1 MTWTT
6 FLIIVHYTIV
16 LSVLGRVMLRPY
28 HEPSS
33 RVAWMLVIAS
43 LPLLGVL
50 LYFMFGETNIGFKR
64 AEHMRHIQTTLFEN
78 TSLSGAHE
86 SFSVEIPYRYHPLFR
101 NAQSINGFMPVGG
114 NQSQL
119 MPDSETTIDHLVSD
133 IHQAQKH
140 VHLLFY
146 IWLTDTSGLKVLNA
160 LIEAAQRGVV
170 CRILVDALG
179 SRNLMRSKYWNTLKD
194 AGVHTAC
201 ALPIGNPLIRILFG
215 RIDLRN
221 HRKIMVIDNN
231 ITYCGS
237 QNCAD
242 AAFSPKP
249 KFAPWVD
256 VVVRFTGH
264 IAMQNQRL
272 FASDWQA
279 ATQEELDVFEPNKHQ
294 STTHKCP
301 AVVIGT
307 GPTERYSAMPDVFIM
322 LIACARS
329 KLTITTPYFVPNESI
344 LNALCIAAHN
354 GVHVTLNVPH
364 RNDSWVVAAAS
375 RSYYQIL
382 LKAGVHIFEYTGG
395 LLHAKLFTIDNQVT
409 MLGSAN
415 LDRRSF
421 DLNYEN
427 NIILYDQTLTE
438 AIVERQQTFIRD
450 SIQVMLSE
458 VQAWTRPKLLWYN
471 TVATMGPIL

>member
-6 FLIIVHYTIV
+6 FFIIVHYTIV
-16 LSVLGRVMLRPY
+16 LSVVGRVMLRPY
-28 HEPSS
+28 REPSS
-33 RVAWMLVIAS
+33 RVAWMLVVAS
-43 LPLLGVL
+43 LPLLGIL

-64 AEHMRHIQTTLFEN
+64 AEHMRHIQTALFEN
-78 TSLSGAHE
+78 PHLSGIRE
-86 SFSVEIPYRYHPLFR
+86 SFSVEIPNRYHPLFR
-101 NAQSINGFMPVGG
+101 NAQSINGFMPVSG
-114 NQSQL
+114 NQSEL
-119 MPDSETTIDHLVSD
+119 MRDSEATIEHLVSD
-133 IHQAQKH
+133 INQAQKH

-146 IWLTDTSGLKVLNA
+146 IWLTDASGLKVLNA
-160 LIEAAQRGVV
+160 LIDAAQRGVV
-170 CRILVDALG
+170 CRVLVDALG
-179 SRNLMRSKYWNTLKD
+179 SRSLIKSKYWSTLKN

-201 ALPIGNPLIRILFG
+201 ALPIGNPLIRMLFG

-221 HRKIMVIDNN
+221 HRKIMVIDNA

-256 VVVRFTGH
+256 VVVRFTGP
-264 IAMQNQRL
+264 IVMQNQRL

-279 ATQEELDVFEPNKHQ
+279 ATQEKLDLFEQNEYQPV
-294 STTHKCP
+294 THDCP
-301 AVVIGT
+301 AVVVGT

-322 LIACARS
+322 LIGCAHN
-329 KLTITTPYFVPNESI
+329 KLTITTPYFVPNEPI

-382 LKAGVHIFEYTGG
+382 LKAGVQIFEYTGG

-427 NIILYDQTLTE
+427 NIILYDQNLTE
-438 AIVERQQTFIRD
+438 TIVERQQTFIQG
-450 SIQVMLSE
+450 SIPVTLSE
-458 VQAWTRPKLLWYN
+458 VQAWATPKLLWYN